1 MAVRGKRLT
10 ADLIAEVAAI
20 AGNRLKPEAA
30 ALAQDFIRQ
39 GIRCNAIC
47 PGTIESPSWHG
58 RVEELGKSVG
68 GADKALAMF
77 VERQPMGRVGR
88 PEEVA
93 ALAVYLASDAA
104 AFTTGTAIPIDG
116 GWTL

>member
-1 MAVRGKRLT
+1 M
-10 ADLIAEVAAI
+10 I
-20 AGNRLKPEAA
+20 AGYYDLFKTRVAEGRNLDLE
-30 ALAQDFIRQ
+30 
-39 GIRCNAIC
+39 
-47 PGTIESPSWHG
+47 

>member
-1 MAVRGKRLT
+1 
-10 ADLIAEVAAI
+10 
-20 AGNRLKPEAA
+20 
-30 ALAQDFIRQ
+30 
-39 GIRCNAIC
+39 
-47 PGTIESPSWHG
+47 
-58 RVEELGKSVG
+58 
-68 GADKALAMF
+68 MF

>member
-1 MAVRGKRLT
+1 MGPGANFLEQTNGSSR
-10 ADLIAEVAAI
+10 VA
-20 AGNRLKPEAA
+20 
-30 ALAQDFIRQ
+30 
-39 GIRCNAIC
+39 
-47 PGTIESPSWHG
+47 
-58 RVEELGKSVG
+58 ELGKTVG
-68 GADKALAMF
+68 GEEKALQMF

-93 ALAVYLASDAA
+93 ALAVYLASDVS